1 MAEIESDPESKAA
14 KEYYKK
20 LSDLEKKNPSKRKAP
35 GSILIKNMKGGRV
48 LSTQNIELNEDGNP
62 LTGEE
67 LTLKKKYIDFA
78 STTFPEVN
86 PIDMV
91 LPDYKGSG

>member
-1 MAEIESDPESKAA
+1 M
-14 KEYYKK
+14 
-20 LSDLEKKNPSKRKAP
+20 
-35 GSILIKNMKGGRV
+35 IKNMKGGKV
-48 LSTQNIELNEDGNP
+48 TSTKNIELNEDGNP
-62 LTGEE
+62 LTEE
-67 LTLKKKYIDFA
+67 EATFKKKYIDFA